1 MSEYYKREHSLL
13 VFSPR
18 RQGIFAAV
26 QCKYSFTDT
35 GMLEHFK
42 EIKAFKEEYKEKIY
56 FTLNALIREVYNR
69 KRYAHK

>member
-1 MSEYYKREHSLL
+1 MSESYKREHSLL

-18 RQGIFAAV
+18 RQGVFVAV

-35 GMLEHFK
+35 GMLERFK
-42 EIKAFKEEYKEKIY
+42 AIKKEDKEKIY
-56 FTLNALIREVYNR
+56 FTLDALIREVYNR